1 MDWRHVDASGYR
13 SEYRNIV
20 RLQHSNNFG
29 VSETDGNW
37 SVPGTDSCRRNMYH
51 WRMAQV
57 DSSSHHH
64 SWWSTS
70 SFLVSGLESEY
81 LQDDEHRL
89 RLSHGNATTAGDAPS
104 CEDTY
109 IDSGTPTNNYN
120 GEEQRCKSHTT
131 HSLQKPPFFQDVT

>member
-1 MDWRHVDASGYR
+1 MQVATDP
-13 SEYRNIV
+13 EYRNIV
-20 RLQHSNNFG
+20 RSFNTATTSEFT
-29 VSETDGNW
+29 ETDGNW
-37 SVPGTDSCRRNMYH
+37 SVPGTDSLQDGVMYH

-64 SWWSTS
+64 SWWATS

-120 GEEQRCKSHTT
+120 GEDEMQVSYNTFPL
-131 HSLQKPPFFQDVT
+131 SLIHI